1 MKRFFLAL
9 SLLLTMAVSSQA
21 ARSLREK
28 INAIPSSQFESVSVF
43 TTAFNPLHENYLQ
56 QYCRTFTLMNAHVG
70 SLSYLVKARPQAIK
84 INLPIDGV
92 WQELLLVRNE
102 KIGDETRFTTK
113 NTDGE
118 QSFDYK
124 DGVFYQGIVTNENQS
139 VVALSFFNK
148 DVMGFL
154 STPAGNYTIGQ
165 SNLWQAVENEYII
178 FNEKNALFEVP
189 FHCQTRN
196 NPFLKNNAASVPE
209 AITSKCVKLYVECD
223 NKIYTDFSSNLNNA
237 TNYATSLLNNTLT
250 LYLNDSIQ
258 AAVNQLTIWTT
269 ADPYLPATNTGDL
282 LDSFASAMS
291 NGFNGDIAHL
301 MSRRALGGGV
311 AYLDILCLGQP
322 YYQTGISASLVTTIT
337 PLPTYSWNSTVI
349 THEIGHNMASPH
361 THACAW
367 NGNNTRIDNCA
378 GNYNVA
384 YQEGTCNSFPA
395 NPAGG
400 GTIMSYCHLQA
411 VGINLSLGF
420 GPQPGAL
427 IRNTVNAGTCLGAC
441 TECAADVIITGLYN
455 TALTESTTWIKSSGQ
470 TRIDS
475 SATVTLDADDLSYVL
490 LQPLNASEYF
500 ISAPQT
506 SAAYFKAI
514 SYDGC
519 NGVAGKAS
527 NQTIN
532 NDGFSTEKRFNVYP
546 NPSSSTWQLIA
557 PHDFNQAISVTLLSF
572 DGRFVWQG
580 VCTFPY
586 RVDPGNIPNGLYLL
600 QIQTETARETLK
612 VIKQ

>member
-1 MKRFFLAL
+1 MKRKIIAA
-9 SLLLTMAVSSQA
+9 LLLLIIVVPGQA

-28 INAIPSSQFESVSVF
+28 INTIPPTQFESVSVF
-43 TTAFNPLHENYLQ
+43 TTAINPLHEKYLQ
-56 QYCRTFTLMNAHVG
+56 QYCRAFNLLNG
-70 SLSYLVKARPQAIK
+70 NPNSLAYLVKERPQAIK
-84 INLPIDGV
+84 IKIPIDGV

-113 NTDGE
+113 SAEGE
-118 QSFDYK
+118 QAYEYN

-139 VVALSFFNK
+139 VVALSFFNN

-178 FNEKNALFEVP
+178 FNEKNALFDVP
-189 FHCQTRN
+189 FHCETRN
-196 NPFLKNNAASVPE
+196 NPLPKNNSAALPE

-301 MSRRALGGGV
+301 MSRRSLGGGV
-311 AYLDILCLGQP
+311 AYLDILCLNIP
-322 YYQTGISASLVTTIT
+322 YYQTGISASLNTTVT
-337 PLPTYSWNSTVI
+337 PLPAYSWNSTVI

-427 IRNTVNAGTCLGAC
+427 IRNTVNAGTCLGVC
-441 TECAADVIITGLYN
+441 TECDADVVITGVYS
-455 TALTESTTWIKSSGQ
+455 TPLTESTTWIKSSGQ

-475 SATVTLDADDLSYVL
+475 SATVTLDADDASYVL
-490 LQPLNASEYF
+490 MQPLTAVDYF

-506 SAAYFKAI
+506 ASAFFKAI
-514 SYDGC
+514 SQDGC
-519 NGVAGKAS
+519 NGVAGKSINA
-527 NQTIN
+527 IN
-532 NDGFSTEKRFNVYP
+532 NEFVFGNEKLFSVYP
-546 NPSSSTWQLIA
+546 NPTSTAWELI
-557 PHDFNQAISVTLLSF
+557 PPPGINTPISVTLLSV
-572 DGRFVWQG
+572 DGRMVWQG
-580 VCTFPY
+580 VCPFPY
-586 RVDPGNIPNGLYLL
+586 RIAPENIPNGIYLL
-600 QIQTETARETLK
+600 QLHTEIGRETLK

>member
-1 MKRFFLAL
+1 MKRIFLVI
-9 SLLLTMAVSSQA
+9 SLLLTMVVSSQA

-43 TTAFNPLHENYLQ
+43 TTAFNPLHEKYLQ
-56 QYCRTFTLMNAHVG
+56 QYCRAFNLLNANPM
-70 SLSYLVKARPQAIK
+70 SLAYIVQERPQALKIK
-84 INLPIDGV
+84 LPIDGV

-113 NTDGE
+113 STEGE
-118 QSFDYK
+118 QSYEYT
-124 DGVFYQGIVTNENQS
+124 DGAFYQGIVMNENQS

-178 FNEKNALFEVP
+178 FNEKNALFDVP

-196 NPFLKNNAASVPE
+196 NPFPKNNPASMPE
-209 AITSKCVKLYVECD
+209 AYTSKCVKLYVECD

-301 MSRRALGGGV
+301 MSRRSLGGGV

-322 YYQTGISASLVTTIT
+322 YYQTGISASLSTTVT

-427 IRNTVNAGTCLGAC
+427 IRNTVNAGTCLGICA
-441 TECAADVIITGLYN
+441 ECDANIVITGLYS
-455 TALTESTTWIKSSGQ
+455 TPLTESTTWIKSSGQ

-475 SATVTLDADDLSYVL
+475 SATVTLDADDASYVL
-490 LQPLNASEYF
+490 MQPLTASEYF
-500 ISAPQT
+500 LSAPQT
-506 SAAYFKAI
+506 NAAFFKAI
-514 SYDGC
+514 SQDGC
-519 NGVAGKAS
+519 NGLAGKPS
-527 NQTIN
+527 N
-532 NDGFSTEKRFNVYP
+532 GFNSSATTNSEQLFNVYP
-546 NPSSSTWQLIA
+546 NPTSTDWQLIG
-557 PHDFNQAISVTLLSF
+557 PEGLSEPISLTLLSF

-580 VCTFPY
+580 MCSFPY
-586 RVDPGNIPNGLYLL
+586 RVAPGNIPNGLYLL
-600 QIQTETARETLK
+600 QIQTEKGRETLK